1 MTNTFIIPADVA
13 EHVRH
18 IAAGMERAAQRLEH
32 LHSVWGADNADQDMG
47 DGEIW
52 EWTVHI
58 EHSEFERLIA
68 TLRNVAEFN
77 EWLGKFGAPE
87 LAESEGAE

>member
-1 MTNTFIIPADVA
+1 MTQTFIIPADVA

-18 IAAGMERAAQRLEH
+18 IAAGMDKAAQRLEY
-32 LHSVWGADNADQDMG
+32 LHKIYGDGNEDRDMG
-47 DGEIW
+47 DGDVW
-52 EWTVHI
+52 EWTVDV
-58 EHSEFERLIA
+58 EHSEMERLIE

-87 LAESEGAE
+87 LTESEGAQ